1 VFNGALYLLTTVVC
15 IFGVWTLLL
24 PRSYLLR
31 VVHLWERGVSSLER
45 HVLGLQ
51 YEIVGREHL
60 PEGACIVAAKHQSIW
75 GDPKT
80 ASAFHRSRD
89 CREKELLNI
98 PVVGRYLRHAQMI
111 PVDRS
116 APVSALVSMIQA
128 AHDAAR
134 EGRKIVIFPQGTR
147 IAPGIPAP
155 YKAGVA
161 GLYQLLSLPVV
172 AMGLNSGFFWPK
184 GSFLKSPGTITVTF
198 SRVIAP
204 GLDRP
209 HFMEEVHKRIENSS
223 EVVLEQWPKPRLR
236 SSPLRVLPDARKHC

>member
-1 VFNGALYLLTTVVC
+1 MTVEKRSAFSLAVATIFWRSLVFNGALYLLTTVVC

-89 CREKELLNI
+89 CREKGASE
-98 PVVGRYLRHAQMI
+98 H
-111 PVDRS
+111 S
-116 APVSALVSMIQA
+116 
-128 AHDAAR
+128 
-134 EGRKIVIFPQGTR
+134 
-147 IAPGIPAP
+147 
-155 YKAGVA
+155 
-161 GLYQLLSLPVV
+161 
-172 AMGLNSGFFWPK
+172 
-184 GSFLKSPGTITVTF
+184 
-198 SRVIAP
+198 SR
-204 GLDRP
+204 R
-209 HFMEEVHKRIENSS
+209 
-223 EVVLEQWPKPRLR
+223 
-236 SSPLRVLPDARKHC
+236 